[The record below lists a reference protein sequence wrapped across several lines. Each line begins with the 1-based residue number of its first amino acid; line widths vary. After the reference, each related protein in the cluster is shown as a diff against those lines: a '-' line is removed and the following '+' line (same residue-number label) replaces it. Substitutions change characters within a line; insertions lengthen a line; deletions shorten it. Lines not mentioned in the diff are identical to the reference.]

1 MLVWPCSCLLG
12 RRVPGLGEGAGGE
25 CEGPV
30 IRRYCQGGRRKARR
44 SSALVSAGRMLGG
57 GAACRRALAPLPPPA
72 HRPTHLATLNPR
84 LQVDRGRRGGMVA
97 KFFMVE
103 AMLVDLSIRGEW
115 AVLHDA

>member
-1 MLVWPCSCLLG
+1 
-12 RRVPGLGEGAGGE
+12 
-25 CEGPV
+25 
-30 IRRYCQGGRRKARR
+30 
-44 SSALVSAGRMLGG
+44 MLGG